1 MSSAPRSSA
10 VFASGIGDP
19 VRHGRDHVLSTFEPD
34 ETQRLDE
41 LLDAAADAVEAWA
54 RDGTSKAANRFNTFE
69 LRPADTDRLAA
80 PGEVDGPP
88 DATGVRRTKTGW
100 RRMLP
105 GKKDDGF
112 DA

>member
-1 MSSAPRSSA
+1 MSSGTRSSA
-10 VFASGIGDP
+10 GCGSGSAIP
-19 VRHGRDHVLSTFEPD
+19 ARNGRDHVLSTFAPD
-34 ETQRLDE
+34 ERQRLDE

-88 DATGVRRTKTGW
+88 DAAGVRKTKTGW
-100 RRMLP
+100 RRVLP
-105 GKKDDGF
+105 GKSGE
-112 DA
+112 DADA